1 LIRLQPN
8 NIRDYWEQL
17 QAELKSG
24 NLELE
29 TWALRPREGR
39 FYARAASDRIFIE
52 GKGVKGIRS
61 IAFPEFEKVAKYY
74 NDYIDDVLG
83 IKQRI
88 RDEVGYNTQ
97 YILTLI
103 HHVLEKP
110 EVSHPEVDTET
121 PERAEHER
129 SRRSKN
135 RW

>member
-1 LIRLQPN
+1 MIHLQLDK
-8 NIRDYWEQL
+8 IKEYWEQL
-17 QAELKSG
+17 QSELKSG

-29 TWALRPREGR
+29 TWALIPREGH
-39 FYARAASDRIFIE
+39 FYARGVSDRVFVE

-61 IAFPEFEKVAKYY
+61 IAFPEFEKVAKHY
-74 NDYIDDVLG
+74 NDYIDNAPG
-83 IKQRI
+83 IKQKI

-110 EVSHPEVDTET
+110 TISDSDEDKEVTTE
-121 PERAEHER
+121 RKK
-129 SRRSKN
+129 RSKS